1 MPTGPARIERVGAID
16 DPVATTTVVAAPLT
30 FGRGSHR
37 GRI

>member
-1 MPTGPARIERVGAID
+1 MPTGPAHIERVGVID
-16 DPVATTTVVAAPLT
+16 DPVATTTVVAIPPT